1 MPKEIIVIAETL
13 QDKIS
18 DITFEML
25 GAGRKLAD
33 AAGVPLVACAAGA
46 KVASLAASLGVA
58 NKVVIIEDPS
68 LAAPTPDTIVSVLE
82 GLVKQKPESL
92 ILLAGTNVST
102 GVGAILATRT
112 GLSHIN
118 FLKDIKQAEGKIIA
132 TSQLFGGKIL
142 AEVEVPAK
150 GAILSVVPGAFPL
163 EAGKSTRTSGVEN
176 LKIAVIPSKLT
187 FKRFIEPETGDVDI
201 TKQEVLICVG
211 RGIENESNLELAD
224 ELAKLLGGAVCGSR
238 PAIDQGWLPLSRQ
251 VGKSGMMVKPKFY
264 LALGISG
271 APEHVEGMKNSG
283 LIISI
288 NKDPNAPIFEVSHYG
303 VCADLLDVVPAVID
317 EIKAKKGGS

>member
-1 MPKEIIVIAETL
+1 MPKEIIVVAEVL

-18 DITFEML
+18 DVTYEML

-33 AAGVPLVACAAGA
+33 AAGIPLLACVAGTNGAA
-46 KVASLAASLGVA
+46 LAGSLGVA
-58 NKVVIIEDPS
+58 NKVVLIDDAS
-68 LAAPTPDTIVSVLE
+68 LAAPTPDTIASALE
-82 GLVKQKPESL
+82 GLIKQKPQALVL
-92 ILLAGTNVST
+92 IAGTNVTT
-102 GVGAILATRT
+102 GVGAILAMRT

-118 FLKDIKQAEGKIIA
+118 FLKDIKLRDGAIIA

-163 EAGKSTRTSGVEN
+163 DAGKSTRPPEVEN
-176 LKIAVIPSKLT
+176 LKIPVTPSKLN
-187 FKRFIEPETGDVDI
+187 FKRYIQPETGDIDI
-201 TKQEVLICVG
+201 TKQDVLICVG

-317 EIKAKKGGS
+317 EIKAKKG